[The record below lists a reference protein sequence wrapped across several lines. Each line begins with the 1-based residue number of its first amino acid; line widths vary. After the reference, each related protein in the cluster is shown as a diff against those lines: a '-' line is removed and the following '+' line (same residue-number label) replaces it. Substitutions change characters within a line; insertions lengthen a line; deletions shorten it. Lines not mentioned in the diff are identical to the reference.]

1 MAQSPPDSGVAPD
14 AAPDVAPVPG
24 KQTERRIAWLTLAI
38 GFSEAVALLLAGRA
52 AWAAGIAIGA
62 ALGWLNFRWLARG
75 LDALVFATTAQEGRA
90 EPQVPSGTYFTALFR
105 YGLIAL
111 SVYVIFTYLHVPL
124 GSLVVGLCALG
135 SAAIAASVYEILRP
149 AA

>member
-62 ALGWLNFRWLARG
+62 ALGWLN
-75 LDALVFATTAQEGRA
+75 GRA
-90 EPQVPSGTYFTALFR
+90 GIRHHRTGRPRRTASPIGHVL
-105 YGLIAL
+105 YGA
-111 SVYVIFTYLHVPL
+111 VPL
-124 GSLVVGLCALG
+124 RLDSPQRVCYFYLSARSPGQLGGGVVCSRSRGDSG
-135 SAAIAASVYEILRP
+135 
-149 AA
+149 